1 MVSFPC
7 LYLNIKVHNGL
18 ETAKLNLVTRTIR
31 VQKWKKIYGLIAVHY
46 IIGFQLWHILLCEAK
61 FRGIGVFAPTL
72 HRNFDLRSSFQ
83 LCDFALTIQKSTR
96 FYP

>member
-18 ETAKLNLVTRTIR
+18 ETAKLNLVTRTIT
-31 VQKWKKIYGLIAVHY
+31 VQKWKKIYGLISVHY

-61 FRGIGVFAPTL
+61 FRGICVFPLFSSAI
-72 HRNFDLRSSFQ
+72 LRSSFQ
-83 LCDFALTIQKSTR
+83 LWDFALTI
-96 FYP
+96 